1 MLIDKAQLLELTAP
15 EMTVLIGGMRVLEA
29 NHGNSSVGVLTNSP
43 GKLSND
49 FFVNILSMDY
59 KWEKVEANKF
69 KLISRHDNQIKWTAS
84 RFDLIFGSNSILR
97 SYAEHYAQDDNNEKF
112 ICDFIF
118 AWNKVM
124 NADLF

>member
-1 MLIDKAQLLELTAP
+1 
-15 EMTVLIGGMRVLEA
+15 MTVLIGGMRVLEA

-43 GKLSND
+43 ENYPND

-84 RFDLIFGSNSILR
+84 RFDLILVLTLYLDHMLSIMLKMTTMK
-97 SYAEHYAQDDNNEKF
+97 SLYVISSVHGIK
-112 ICDFIF
+112 
-118 AWNKVM
+118 
-124 NADLF
+124 

>member
-1 MLIDKAQLLELTAP
+1 
-15 EMTVLIGGMRVLEA
+15 MTVLIGGMRVLEA

-97 SYAEHYAQDDNNEKF
+97 SYAEHYAQKNKF
-112 ICDFIF
+112 FFIYYKRF
-118 AWNKVM
+118 YS
-124 NADLF
+124 